1 LIFCTEGEPRLLP
14 PLIPLFSS
22 EKEETP
28 QPSVEDYGFA
38 LCGVLAAQI
47 GGTLRREADDAG
59 LRLFLKI

>member
-1 LIFCTEGEPRLLP
+1 LLP